1 MAPAPRGLPLP
12 ASIRLC
18 HPGLSGDLRQARRW
32 AHKQVSNALLFS
44 DAKDG
49 HLSPAGIH
57 PLRLHRSMICGPFA
71 FAT

>member
-1 MAPAPRGLPLP
+1 MAPAPRGLLLP
-12 ASIRLC
+12 ASIKLF
-18 HPGLSGDLRQARRW
+18 HPGLSGDFKQARRW